1 MLYALAFLVML
12 LIIIIFWII
21 RLVILYS
28 KRRKSNQ
35 AVEPAA
41 QFRHVA
47 NHLFTSRHDTQP
59 SLDDDVE
66 QGFNHG
72 AERGRSRRA
81 RDEAPVARLTSESQ
95 ASLPAYGQYSSV
107 HSHVLVVTDNPKGAA
122 SLPVPPEQVYSS
134 GQVRIIPDR
143 TTILLTGSLPGTT
156 EAPPPEYTKDE
167 TPSTPRRCD

>member
-1 MLYALAFLVML
+1 ML
-12 LIIIIFWII
+12 LIILIFWII

-47 NHLFTSRHDTQP
+47 NYLFTSRHDTQP

-66 QGFNHG
+66 QGFNPG

-95 ASLPAYGQYSSV
+95 ASLPAYG
-107 HSHVLVVTDNPKGAA
+107 AA
-122 SLPVPPEQVYSS
+122 SLPVPPGQIYSS
-134 GQVRIIPDR
+134 GQVRITPDR
-143 TTILLTGSLPGTT
+143 TTVLLTGSLPGTT